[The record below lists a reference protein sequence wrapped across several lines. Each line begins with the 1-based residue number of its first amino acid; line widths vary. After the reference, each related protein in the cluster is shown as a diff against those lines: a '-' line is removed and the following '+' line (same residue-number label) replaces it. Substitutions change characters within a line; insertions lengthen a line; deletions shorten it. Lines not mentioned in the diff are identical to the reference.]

1 MLLTG
6 SDAGEIHN
14 CRGGRGNS
22 DVYSSLWI
30 RETEGRRREIG
41 KRQGGKCMMI
51 EMGKRL
57 DEKEILDETERGK
70 AVSAPAGAR
79 PQTPPSD
86 YSMIQAPHRAG
97 QNEAWVISVVVNPIR
112 VRV

>member
-1 MLLTG
+1 MPAKYITV
-6 SDAGEIHN
+6 AGDGVTRMCILPYRFEK
-14 CRGGRGNS
+14 RKGNRQKT
-22 DVYSSLWI
+22 
-30 RETEGRRREIG
+30 RE
-41 KRQGGKCMMI
+41 KCMMI

-57 DEKEILDETERGK
+57 DEKEILEEIERGE

>member
-1 MLLTG
+1 MPAKYITV
-6 SDAGEIHN
+6 AGDGVTRMCILPYRFEK
-14 CRGGRGNS
+14 RKARVGES
-22 DVYSSLWI
+22 ATDK
-30 RETEGRRREIG
+30 G
-41 KRQGGKCMMI
+41 KKCMMI

-86 YSMIQAPHRAG
+86 YSMIHKGPNNGLGSRLGA
-97 QNEAWVISVVVNPIR
+97 VVNRISCKR
-112 VRV
+112 T